1 MGSAWMIGVEVVWRG
16 DEGQAEAHS
25 RSSTREIGVEG
36 LDQPVRTSVAVY
48 WLPQLLVL
56 GETRLIRSLTVL
68 CCSSGCRSGQ
78 SP

>member
-48 WLPQLLVL
+48 
-56 GETRLIRSLTVL
+56 
-68 CCSSGCRSGQ
+68 
-78 SP
+78 